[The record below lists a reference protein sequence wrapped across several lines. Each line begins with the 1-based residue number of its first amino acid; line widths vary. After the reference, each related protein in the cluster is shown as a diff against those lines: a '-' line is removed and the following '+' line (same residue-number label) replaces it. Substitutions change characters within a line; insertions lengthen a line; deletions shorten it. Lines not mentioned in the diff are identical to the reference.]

1 MGKLQR
7 IMLRKRIVYYLYC
20 ILILTIAYFLNRFFQ
35 MLIFI
40 LFFNLIQNCFSFRFH
55 ADTIFP
61 NEPIKASNVCKLIT
75 IGVEIIY
82 LVFCKEFDVSVY
94 SNLFVIFVIALINA
108 LLQFF
113 LERALSSKSIL
124 QNKEL
129 LLIRCEEV
137 GLSKES
143 INRLILRYIDKKSL
157 QEIADIE
164 FVEIESIKQSLR
176 RSKRKLGL

>member
-1 MGKLQR
+1 MSKLK
-7 IMLRKRIVYYLYC
+7 RKIFFKRVIYYLYC
-20 ILILTIAYFLNRFFQ
+20 VGILIVAYFLNRFFQ

-40 LFFNLIQNCFSFRFH
+40 LFFNMLQNAFNYRFH
-55 ADTIFP
+55 VDILFP
-61 NEPIKASNVCKLIT
+61 TEPTKATNICKIIT

-82 LVFCKEFDVSVY
+82 LVFCKELDVSVY

-129 LLIRCEEV
+129 LLIRCEEA